1 MNLRRLGA
9 IVLKELRQLRRDK
22 LTFAMI
28 AGIPLLELVLFGYA
42 INMDV
47 RGIEAAVLDQTNT
60 AQSREAVAEIAS
72 SQVINIQYHLHDPQQ
87 IDQLLRQ
94 GKISAALVVP
104 RDFEARLQR
113 QDRPPLQLVV
123 DGSDQSVQASARQLA
138 AYPLPGWDSRQGV
151 EVVNFYNPERLAPL
165 NTVPGLLG
173 VILTM
178 TMVLFTAVALVRER
192 EHGNLELLIATPVS
206 PWELTIG
213 KVLPFIG
220 IGLIQVTVILVVGH
234 WLFGVPVRGA
244 ILDLYGASLLFIVAS
259 LALTALLGAC
269 TTATPYQPNIS
280 GQKVQGGYS
289 EQQVEPDRFRVTFS
303 GNSLT
308 SRETVEGYL
317 LYRAAELTVQQGY
330 DWFEIVERDE
340 TWVAG
345 LPVRSP
351 KRALGE
357 LRDRDLEAAWASVL
371 HQDLGGPLAS
381 AYTD

>member
-47 RGIEAAVLDQTNT
+47 RGIEAAVLDQANT

-72 SQVINIQYHLHDPQQ
+72 SQVIDIQYHLHDPQQ

-259 LALTALLGAC
+259 LALGVWLSTLASTQFQAMQMAFFTFLPQILLSGFMFPFAGMPRAAQWIAEFMPLTHYLRLSRGIMLRGAGVEELWREILILGVFCIVLLGLAVMR
-269 TTATPYQPNIS
+269 IH
-280 GQKVQGGYS
+280 
-289 EQQVEPDRFRVTFS
+289 
-303 GNSLT
+303 
-308 SRETVEGYL
+308 
-317 LYRAAELTVQQGY
+317 
-330 DWFEIVERDE
+330 
-340 TWVAG
+340 
-345 LPVRSP
+345 
-351 KRALGE
+351 KRL
-357 LRDRDLEAAWASVL
+357 D
-371 HQDLGGPLAS
+371 
-381 AYTD
+381 

>member
-1 MNLRRLGA
+1 MNLRRLSA

-47 RGIEAAVLDQTNT
+47 RGIEAAVLDQANT

-72 SQVINIQYHLHDPQQ
+72 SQVIDIQYRLHDPQQ

-259 LALTALLGAC
+259 LALGVWLSTLTSTQFQAMQMAFFTFLPQILLSGFMFPFAGMPRAAQWIAEFMPLTHYLRLSRGIMLRGAGVEELWREILILGVFCIVLLGLAVMR
-269 TTATPYQPNIS
+269 IH
-280 GQKVQGGYS
+280 
-289 EQQVEPDRFRVTFS
+289 
-303 GNSLT
+303 
-308 SRETVEGYL
+308 
-317 LYRAAELTVQQGY
+317 
-330 DWFEIVERDE
+330 
-340 TWVAG
+340 
-345 LPVRSP
+345 
-351 KRALGE
+351 KRL
-357 LRDRDLEAAWASVL
+357 D
-371 HQDLGGPLAS
+371 
-381 AYTD
+381 